1 MPPFEKLAKCLVD
14 EISVIT
20 LRNDLSKDPFG
31 VAGFVC
37 GGGCGGNGSICG
49 SDCHPVTPETGVI
62 DPTSGVFD
70 PDGRLGFTAKDLAD
84 IHNDLPKL
92 RSVLA
97 TEIEANLSKLRAE
110 HLR

>member
-14 EISVIT
+14 EISVMT
-20 LRNDLSKDPFG
+20 LRIDLAKPFSPSG
-31 VAGFVC
+31 MVC
-37 GGGCGGNGSICG
+37 GGGCGGNGTLCG
-49 SDCHPVTPETGVI
+49 SDCHPTTPETGVI

-92 RSVLA
+92 RSALA
-97 TEIEANLSKLRAE
+97 KEIEANLSRLRAE